1 MLHDVSFVGWC
12 VGYMSVFYVVSED
25 LPTVAMFVDISRAY
39 AFKRMLVKLGIQAE
53 VIQTE
58 VIQTERME

>member
-1 MLHDVSFVGWC
+1 
-12 VGYMSVFYVVSED
+12 MSVIYVVSEN

-58 VIQTERME
+58 SLVDEAFREIGEEEE

>member
-1 MLHDVSFVGWC
+1 MLHDVSFVGWR

-25 LPTVAMFVDISRAY
+25 LPTVAMFVQISRAY
-39 AFKRMLVKLGIQAE
+39 AFKRTLVKQGIQAE

-58 VIQTERME
+58 SDSNE

>member
-1 MLHDVSFVGWC
+1 M
-12 VGYMSVFYVVSED
+12 FYVVSEN

-39 AFKRMLVKLGIQAE
+39 VFKRMLVKQGIQAE

-58 VIQTERME
+58 SLVDEAFREIGEEK